1 MNNNTQIKKASSLK
15 ILQITVCPF
24 PPEIRVVKEGLSLL
38 KAGYGSAVMCPP
50 IPGRPAEEEWNG
62 IKIFRP
68 EVLKGDGGAHDKL
81 LMQTSFFSYAWYR
94 ALKQVIS
101 KYKPDVIHVHDIW
114 LGRTAFLVRTNQK
127 IIIDLHENMPA
138 AVVEYQASYA
148 GLFKLFNQAFKSFRR
163 VSRLEKALLT
173 KSDGV
178 FVVVDEARQR
188 VQKAYPELKDNKV
201 INIENLESK
210 RFLNQDWTNKT
221 VIEKDHFSILY
232 IGGFGPHRGL
242 ETLIRA
248 MHYIKIWDLNVKVH
262 LIGARE
268 CVYLEKLRNLINELG
283 VSEFILIQPWVRAEE
298 VLAYIKQADVGVVP
312 HHSNPHTNNTIPH
325 KLYQYM
331 MAGTAVLVSSSP
343 PLARTVMQANA
354 GKVFKAGD
362 DKDCANKIREMYD
375 DSVALNLQ
383 VENGL
388 NYVFEQGHNWEEES
402 APTLIDFYE
411 QLLN

>member
-1 MNNNTQIKKASSLK
+1 MDNNNQVKKAASLK
-15 ILQITVCPF
+15 ILQITACPF
-24 PPEIRVVKEGLSLL
+24 PPEIRVVKEGISLL
-38 KAGYGSAVMCPP
+38 NAGHGSAVMCPP
-50 IPGRPAEEEWNG
+50 ISGRPAEEEWNG
-62 IKIFRP
+62 IKIFRS
-68 EVLKGDGGAHDKL
+68 EVLQGGGKPYDKV

-101 KYKPDVIHVHDIW
+101 KYQPDVIHVHDIW
-114 LGRTAFLVRTNQK
+114 LGRTAFLARTNQK

-148 GLFKLFNQAFKSFRR
+148 GLFKLFNQTFKSFRR
-163 VSRLEKALLT
+163 VSRFEKALLT

-188 VQKAYPELKDNKV
+188 VKNAYPKLNADKI
-201 INIENLESK
+201 INIENLESR
-210 RFLNQDWTNKT
+210 RFLNQTWADKT
-221 VIEKDHFSILY
+221 VIKKDHFSILY

-248 MHYIKIWDLNVKVH
+248 MHHIKAWHLNVKVH
-262 LIGARE
+262 LIGAKE
-268 CVYLEKLRNLINELG
+268 CVYLEKLRNLISELG
-283 VSEFILIQPWVRAEE
+283 VGEFISIQSWVPAEE

-343 PLARTVMQANA
+343 PLARTVKQANA
-354 GKVFKAGD
+354 GKVFEAGD
-362 DKDCANKIREMYD
+362 AKDCADKIREMYD
-375 DSVALNLQ
+375 DSVALKVQ

-402 APTLIDFYE
+402 EPTLIKFYE